1 MYSSYLR
8 ILNLITFAMSF
19 LMYNVTYSQVWGD
32 LRMWLSLGGHFLVD
46 HTPQWNF
53 SGSLDLRWS
62 GYPLQS
68 EGQVV
73 VFGLSY
79 HREIKIIIDGPLC
92 ILEKHISH
100 LCMPLQSFIE
110 NSKATSFKLGSDK
123 KEKFSNKSSQQRML
137 CCFLNYMIQQ
147 IPWCFRCRIGMALE
161 SSRRQITVADPQ
173 NFGTSLC

>member
-1 MYSSYLR
+1 MEGSRLKICFTNHDLTSFTIKSR
-8 ILNLITFAMSF
+8 NQHIVMGWTWCIIFCWILFANNIENMCICIRKWYWFVVF
-19 LMYNVTYSQVWGD
+19 LWCLSLVLVD

-73 VFGLSY
+73 VIGLSY
-79 HREIKIIIDGPLC
+79 HREIKIIIDGPLY

-100 LCMPLQSFIE
+100 LCMLLQSFIE
-110 NSKATSFKLGSDK
+110 NSKSYQF
-123 KEKFSNKSSQQRML
+123 
-137 CCFLNYMIQQ
+137 
-147 IPWCFRCRIGMALE
+147 
-161 SSRRQITVADPQ
+161 
-173 NFGTSLC
+173 